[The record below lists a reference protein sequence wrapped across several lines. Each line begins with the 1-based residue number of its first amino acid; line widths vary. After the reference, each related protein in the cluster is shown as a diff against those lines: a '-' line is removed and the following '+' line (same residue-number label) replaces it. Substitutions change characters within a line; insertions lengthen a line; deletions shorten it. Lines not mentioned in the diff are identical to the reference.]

1 MEQFIV
7 GAELM
12 IWMREKESERD
23 AERVPE
29 QGDARNKIENCCFRT
44 LILKL
49 VNPLESLEDRI
60 AIHIWIDFYVH
71 P

>member
-1 MEQFIV
+1 MEHFIV

-12 IWMREKESERD
+12 IWMRERD
-23 AERVPE
+23 AE
-29 QGDARNKIENCCFRT
+29 QGNDRNRIENLCFRT

-49 VNPLESLEDRI
+49 VNPLELLEDRI
-60 AIHIWIDFYVH
+60 AIHIWIDFYKH